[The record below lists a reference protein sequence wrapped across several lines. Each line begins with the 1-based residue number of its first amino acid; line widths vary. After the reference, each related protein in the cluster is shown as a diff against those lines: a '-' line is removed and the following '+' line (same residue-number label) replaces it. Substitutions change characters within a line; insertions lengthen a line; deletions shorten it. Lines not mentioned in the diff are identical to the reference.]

1 MSRTFSTRNL
11 AMLAVAVVAVA
22 TLAAFQGGTPSAS
35 ASGTVYTVTIKN
47 LTQGQPFTPPL
58 LVAHGGG
65 ADLFEA
71 GTAASAELQQV
82 AENGNLGPFM
92 DLVKGSA
99 DVTSYVVGSGPVLP
113 GQSVSLTIEAA
124 PGSSLSWVSMLIC
137 TNDGFTGIDAM
148 TVPSS
153 KATVQAGAYDAGT
166 EINTEDFA
174 DIVPPCQGL
183 TPVSSD
189 DAGTGMSNPDLAE
202 GGLVA
207 HHSGVQGGRDL
218 TATHM
223 WEGSVASVTV
233 SPGGTI
239 SPPSTGSGGLAAD
252 AGSTQLYVAVALL
265 AIFAT
270 GGAFA
275 YARQRD

>member
-1 MSRTFSTRNL
+1 M
-11 AMLAVAVVAVA
+11 
-22 TLAAFQGGTPSAS
+22 AS
-35 ASGTVYTVTIKN
+35 AGINGVACPVTWDRAPRYYT
-47 LTQGQPFTPPL
+47 
-58 LVAHGGG
+58 
-65 ADLFEA
+65 
-71 GTAASAELQQV
+71 
-82 AENGNLGPFM
+82 
-92 DLVKGSA
+92 
-99 DVTSYVVGSGPVLP
+99 
-113 GQSVSLTIEAA
+113 
-124 PGSSLSWVSMLIC
+124 
-137 TNDGFTGIDAM
+137 
-148 TVPSS
+148 
-153 KATVQAGAYDAGT
+153 GAYDAGT

-183 TPVSSD
+183 IGIASD